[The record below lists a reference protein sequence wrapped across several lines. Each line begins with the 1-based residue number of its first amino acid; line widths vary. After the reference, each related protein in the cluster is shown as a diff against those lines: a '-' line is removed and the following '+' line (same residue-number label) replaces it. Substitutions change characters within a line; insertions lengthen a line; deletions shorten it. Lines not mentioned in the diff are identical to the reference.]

1 MPKVSIITEM
11 NIDLKRTP
19 LMVLG
24 TSSGAGKTLIAA
36 AICRCLKRKGEQPIP
51 FKGQNMSNNAWVDTK
66 GREMAYSQ
74 ACLLYTSPS
83 PRDS

>member
-24 TSSGAGKTLIAA
+24 TSSGAGKTLIAT

-51 FKGQNMSNNAWVDTK
+51 FKGQNMSNNAGVDTK
-66 GREMAYSQ
+66 GREMA
-74 ACLLYTSPS
+74 
-83 PRDS
+83 